1 MDDSPLAMFLG
12 PAIQLG
18 ITFGLVV
25 WGRAAAR
32 GRPGLGWKLLP
43 YFPIAGFLVW
53 TVGTLA
59 SVVQLNA
66 GFDSA
71 SDIPASERAEA
82 LAEGIQTAMTWT
94 AIGLAVGGALYLAS
108 FVMCVVGSFKPRPT

>member
-1 MDDSPLAMFLG
+1 MEDSPIAMFLG

-25 WGRAAAR
+25 WGRAVAR
-32 GRPGLGWKLLP
+32 GRPGLAWKLLP

-53 TVGTLA
+53 TVGTLV
-59 SVVQLNA
+59 SVVQLNTA
-66 GFDSA
+66 FDAVSEV
-71 SDIPASERAEA
+71 DASEKAQA
-82 LAEGIQTAMTWT
+82 LSERIESAMTMT
-94 AIGLAVGGALYLAS
+94 AIGLAIGGALYLAS